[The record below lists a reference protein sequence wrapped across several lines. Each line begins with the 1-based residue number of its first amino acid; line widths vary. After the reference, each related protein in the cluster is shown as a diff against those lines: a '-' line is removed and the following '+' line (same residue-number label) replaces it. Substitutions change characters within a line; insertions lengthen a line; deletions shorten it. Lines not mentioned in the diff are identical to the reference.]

1 MFRPCRPRLL
11 SMMAAAACLPLHVHA
26 ATEFGDDFVPETGK
40 NTGFGKT
47 PAAAYTPEIRAN
59 MQALYEDKIGLFVH
73 FGPYAQLEGWWNGK
87 FVGCAWNMY
96 WSRIPVGVYE
106 EEAARKFNPQKF
118 DAGEWVK
125 TARDG
130 GLRFMVVTSKHHD
143 GFAMFKSEH
152 PYNIHDF
159 GSFGRDMMGELAEA
173 CRKDG
178 MKFGFYYSQS
188 QDWHA
193 DGGVGNTW
201 DYPPLTDER
210 FDRYF
215 NSKVVPQVTE
225 LATNYGDLFM
235 FWFDTPAGLKADKC
249 RQLMDLLARLQPG
262 ALVNSRLGGGY
273 GHFDSSLDHGMPP
286 AVIKRDWLPDL
297 KIPWQTHASIAS
309 SWGYTRGC
317 DDAESVSD
325 YAGWIHEIA
334 FIVSRG
340 GVFLLNVAPA
350 PDGTIPPGQTACLK
364 AIGDWLKV
372 NGESIYGADPS
383 PYLFPP
389 YPITSKP
396 NRLYLH
402 CKDFRGGRVELDG
415 LLTGV
420 LSARV
425 LSDPAKTPLKWSSEA
440 GTLVV
445 DVPAELA
452 CPHATVVV
460 LETKDREARVADE
473 TLVPQPDGS
482 LHLPFAK
489 CEFGRT
495 LRIGYRLDTESS
507 FRWGEGPAQM
517 LVWKARVDEPMGEYR
532 VLVDQNHDSKLVIE
546 LSVNGKPVKLDAR
559 HGTGRKIS
567 SKDSGVK
574 IRLDKPG
581 NYQITAR
588 PAVNAAISKHYQFKG
603 ITLVPVQ
610 SSRNE

>member
-1 MFRPCRPRLL
+1 
-11 SMMAAAACLPLHVHA
+11 
-26 ATEFGDDFVPETGK
+26 
-40 NTGFGKT
+40 
-47 PAAAYTPEIRAN
+47 
-59 MQALYEDKIGLFVH
+59 
-73 FGPYAQLEGWWNGK
+73 
-87 FVGCAWNMY
+87 
-96 WSRIPVGVYE
+96 
-106 EEAARKFNPQKF
+106 
-118 DAGEWVK
+118 
-125 TARDG
+125 
-130 GLRFMVVTSKHHD
+130 
-143 GFAMFKSEH
+143 
-152 PYNIHDF
+152 
-159 GSFGRDMMGELAEA
+159 
-173 CRKDG
+173 
-178 MKFGFYYSQS
+178 
-188 QDWHA
+188 
-193 DGGVGNTW
+193 
-201 DYPPLTDER
+201 
-210 FDRYF
+210 
-215 NSKVVPQVTE
+215 
-225 LATNYGDLFM
+225 
-235 FWFDTPAGLKADKC
+235 
-249 RQLMDLLARLQPG
+249 
-262 ALVNSRLGGGY
+262 
-273 GHFDSSLDHGMPP
+273 
-286 AVIKRDWLPDL
+286 
-297 KIPWQTHASIAS
+297 
-309 SWGYTRGC
+309 
-317 DDAESVSD
+317 
-325 YAGWIHEIA
+325 
-334 FIVSRG
+334 
-340 GVFLLNVAPA
+340 
-350 PDGTIPPGQTACLK
+350 
-364 AIGDWLKV
+364 
-372 NGESIYGADPS
+372 
-383 PYLFPP
+383 
-389 YPITSKP
+389 
-396 NRLYLH
+396 
-402 CKDFRGGRVELDG
+402 VELDG

-425 LSDPAKTPLKWSSEA
+425 LSDPAKTLLKWSSEA